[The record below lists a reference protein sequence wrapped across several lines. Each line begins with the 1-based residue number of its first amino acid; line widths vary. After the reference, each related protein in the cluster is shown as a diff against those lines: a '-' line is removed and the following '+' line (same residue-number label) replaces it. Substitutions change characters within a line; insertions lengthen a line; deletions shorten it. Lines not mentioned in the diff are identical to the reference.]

1 MFGTRDIPLELREGE
16 ISVSLRRDQ
25 DLLIY
30 HRECLGDACDKQLV
44 SRAKKILIAPTE
56 PVTQPKAITP
66 YLFIKFDKALLL
78 EPASTARIYVTFPVE
93 IGVFATGAGNPQLI
107 DGFTLAEKK
116 FTLYGDPSMGR
127 ICWYWSSR
135 IHAAIPDVDELREGI
150 MELTIQNMDTDWV
163 EVKKA
168 VFNAYGM
175 KIFYGLGMV
184 SMRSTMKLRPG
195 DTAETS
201 FETSPI
207 KKGATR
213 SVERYALKKISMA
226 TGKFVMEH
234 GL

>member
-1 MFGTRDIPLELREGE
+1 MFGTYEIPVEIREGE

-30 HRECLGDACDKQLV
+30 HRECLGDACDKHLV
-44 SRAKKILIAPTE
+44 SKAKKILIVPTE

-66 YLFIKFDKALLL
+66 YLFIKFAKPLLL
-78 EPASTARIYVTFPVE
+78 EPQSTARIYVTFPVE
-93 IGVFATGAGNPQLI
+93 IGVFAPGGGNPQFI
-107 DGFTLAEKK
+107 DAFTLAEKK

-127 ICWYWSSR
+127 ICRYWNSAVHS
-135 IHAAIPDVDELREGI
+135 AIPDVDELREGI
-150 MELTIQNMDTDWV
+150 MELTIQNTDADWV

-175 KIFYGLGMV
+175 KIFYDQGMI

-201 FETSPI
+201 FGTHPI
-207 KKGATR
+207 KKGSTQ
-213 SVERYALKKISMA
+213 SVERYALRKISVA
-226 TGKFVMEH
+226 TGKFVMEY